1 MRKPAHALPFDRR
14 RFLRLTA
21 ASALTAPLSG
31 AGLARAAAAD
41 VDVIVIG
48 AGVAGLTAARQLT
61 DLGYEV
67 LVLEAANRIGGRLQT
82 DWSLDAPFEL
92 GAGWIHGP
100 KGNPVTELVSAAGG
114 ETFVTQD
121 DSLLVISGDGNPL
134 KDELIERK
142 EKQLAALYQRIDAT
156 FDTDQPLT
164 SAITQ
169 LAPKALA
176 DPVTAWMMSA
186 YTEFD
191 AGGPLE
197 SLSAY
202 YFDEDAAFDGANVI
216 VSNGYDRL
224 LGPLAAGLDIR
235 LGHPVD
241 SVSYEKG
248 DGATV
253 RANGLD
259 FEADFVVCTCPL
271 GVLQT
276 GGIRFDPPLPKKYRS
291 AISRIGMGNVT
302 KLALKFAIPFWPIET
317 QYFGLTGGPM
327 GRWASFMNYRTFSN
341 QNILVGISVGAYAP
355 RAEAMSDAEM
365 TADAMRA
372 LRTMFGESAPDPV
385 AAIPTRWSKNPWSHG
400 AYSYAKVGSKP
411 ADFDM
416 LAEPVA
422 GTLLLAGEHTLFDYH
437 ATVHGA
443 HLSGLEAA
451 RRIDNDL
458 A

>member
-1 MRKPAHALPFDRR
+1 MRKPAPALAFDRR

-21 ASALTAPLSG
+21 ASALTASLAAPT
-31 AGLARAAAAD
+31 AARAASAD

-67 LVLEAANRIGGRLQT
+67 LVLEAADRIGGRLHT

-92 GAGWIHGP
+92 GAGWVHGP
-100 KGNPVTELVSAAGG
+100 KGNPVTDLVAAAGG
-114 ETFVTQD
+114 KTFVTED
-121 DSLLVISGDGNPL
+121 DSLMVLSGDGNRQ
-134 KDELIERK
+134 KDAVIERK
-142 EKQLAALYQRIDAT
+142 EKQLAALYERIDST
-156 FDTDQPLT
+156 FDADQPLK
-164 SAITQ
+164 SAIAR

-176 DPVTAWMMSA
+176 DPVTAWMLSA

-202 YFDEDAAFDGANVI
+202 HFDEDDAFDGADVI
-216 VSNGYDRL
+216 VSNGYDRIL
-224 LGPLAAGLDIR
+224 TPLAAGLDIR
-235 LGHPVD
+235 LGHPVEI
-241 SVSYEKG
+241 VEYEEG

-253 RANGLD
+253 RANGRD

-271 GVLQT
+271 GVLQAD
-276 GGIRFDPPLPKKYRS
+276 GVSFDPPLPKTYRN

-302 KLALKFAIPFWPIET
+302 KLALKFAQPFWPVGT
-317 QYFGLTGGPM
+317 QYFGLTGEPM
-327 GRWASFMNYRTFSN
+327 GRWASFLNYRTFSD
-341 QNILVGISVGAYAP
+341 QNILVGFSVGSYAE

-365 TADAMRA
+365 TADAMDA
-372 LRTMFGESAPDPV
+372 LRSMFGATAPDPV
-385 AAIPTRWSKNPWSHG
+385 AVLPTRWSKNPWSHG
-400 AYSYAKVGSKP
+400 AYSYAKAGSKP
-411 ADFDM
+411 ADFNL

-443 HLSGLEAA
+443 HLSGLAAA
-451 RRIDNDL
+451 RRIDDDL